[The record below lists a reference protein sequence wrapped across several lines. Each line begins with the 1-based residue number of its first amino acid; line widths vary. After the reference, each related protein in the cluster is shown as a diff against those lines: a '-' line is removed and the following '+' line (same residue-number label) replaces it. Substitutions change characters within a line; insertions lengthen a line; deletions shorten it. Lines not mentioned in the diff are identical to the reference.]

1 MPYVLL
7 IVGISL
13 ILASVVLVF
22 LKREVVSAALLLF
35 PGLVICLIGVPDVDN
50 VAFNLLGI
58 QGSFKK
64 QLDQGLK
71 DTKLDIKQEDTAPLK
86 LDIQKLTDALA
97 KQDAF
102 NKSVTS
108 VLNKMQANTPNAGS
122 TISQPNINSASPSFT
137 ANNQYSVFV
146 FFRES
151 RTQDSKALVN
161 ALTASG
167 LQTSAILTTLAET
180 QIGDQPDNSTFIIPT
195 ERGQKIGEAVRQI
208 VQHNLPP
215 PRNDAV
221 TLGGP
226 YQLKRGDVQI
236 FLY

>member
-1 MPYVLL
+1 MQFVLL
-7 IVGISL
+7 IVGCFL
-13 ILASVVLVF
+13 IFAGVVLVF
-22 LKREVVSAALLLF
+22 LRREVVSAAVLLF
-35 PGLVICLIGVPDVDN
+35 PGLVMCLIGVPGVDN
-50 VAFNLLGI
+50 VAFGI

-86 LDIQKLTDALA
+86 LDIQKINDALV
-97 KQDAF
+97 KQDSF

-108 VLNKMQANTPNAGS
+108 TLNKMLQERAPTGGS
-122 TISQPNINSASPSFT
+122 PIVQPNINSASPTFT

-151 RTQDSKALVN
+151 RAQDSKALVD

-167 LQTSAILTTLAET
+167 FQTSAITTTLAET
-180 QIGDQPDNSTFIIPT
+180 QIGPQPDNSTFIIPT
-195 ERGQKIGEAVRQI
+195 DKGEKIAEAVRQT
-208 VQHNLPP
+208 VQQNLPS
-215 PRNDAV
+215 PRNGAV

-226 YQLKRGDVQI
+226 YPLRRGDVQI
-236 FLY
+236 FLF